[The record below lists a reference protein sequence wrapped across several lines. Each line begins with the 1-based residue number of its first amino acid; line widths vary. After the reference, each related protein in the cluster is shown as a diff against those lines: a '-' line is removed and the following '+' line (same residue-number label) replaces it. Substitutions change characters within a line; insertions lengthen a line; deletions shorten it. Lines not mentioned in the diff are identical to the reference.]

1 MKKRARVIE
10 QDRQSCWTTLL
21 SGIYSNVRQVRSNE
35 RKRKFKKKG
44 NLMESRKSKSRNVT
58 GSADGTE
65 ELARDGQMEKK
76 RKKAFPSYRA
86 LVKT

>member
-1 MKKRARVIE
+1 MKEKGNLKKE
-10 QDRQSCWTTLL
+10 KK
-21 SGIYSNVRQVRSNE
+21 E
-35 RKRKFKKKG
+35 KEKKG

-76 RKKAFPSYRA
+76 KKNAFPSYRA

>member
-1 MKKRARVIE
+1 MKEKGN
-10 QDRQSCWTTLL
+10 L
-21 SGIYSNVRQVRSNE
+21 
-35 RKRKFKKKG
+35 KKEKKE

-76 RKKAFPSYRA
+76 KKKKLFRA
-86 LVKT
+86 TERW

>member
-1 MKKRARVIE
+1 MKEKGNLKKE
-10 QDRQSCWTTLL
+10 
-21 SGIYSNVRQVRSNE
+21 
-35 RKRKFKKKG
+35 KKG

-76 RKKAFPSYRA
+76 KKKNAFPSYRA

>member
-1 MKKRARVIE
+1 MKEKGN
-10 QDRQSCWTTLL
+10 L
-21 SGIYSNVRQVRSNE
+21 
-35 RKRKFKKKG
+35 KKEKKE

-76 RKKAFPSYRA
+76 KKNAFPSYRA

>member
-1 MKKRARVIE
+1 
-10 QDRQSCWTTLL
+10 
-21 SGIYSNVRQVRSNE
+21 
-35 RKRKFKKKG
+35 
-44 NLMESRKSKSRNVT
+44 MESRKSKSRNVT

-76 RKKAFPSYRA
+76 KKNAFPSYRA

>member
-35 RKRKFKKKG
+35 RKRKFKK
-44 NLMESRKSKSRNVT
+44 
-58 GSADGTE
+58 
-65 ELARDGQMEKK
+65 
-76 RKKAFPSYRA
+76 RKKGKSNGEQEKQKPQRHR
-86 LVKT
+86 